1 MKIERIKPFLVDRCL
16 LVRVYTDQG
25 IIGTG
30 EAAKADILT
39 QIKAAER
46 LIDLIDIGAAD
57 QLGARIDAILAELQA
72 IQTRNPLDALS
83 SLGRAVQNLRQLR
96 AQV

>member
-1 MKIERIKPFLVDRCL
+1 MDENAQRIEINKRIAELVTARDAA
-16 LVRVYTDQG
+16 
-25 IIGTG
+25 TG

-72 IQTRNPLDALS
+72 IETRNPLDALS

>member
-1 MKIERIKPFLVDRCL
+1 MDENAQRIEINKRIAELVAARDAA
-16 LVRVYTDQG
+16 
-25 IIGTG
+25 TG

>member
-1 MKIERIKPFLVDRCL
+1 MDENTQRIEINKRIAELAAARDAA
-16 LVRVYTDQG
+16 
-25 IIGTG
+25 TG

-72 IQTRNPLDALS
+72 IETRNPLDALS